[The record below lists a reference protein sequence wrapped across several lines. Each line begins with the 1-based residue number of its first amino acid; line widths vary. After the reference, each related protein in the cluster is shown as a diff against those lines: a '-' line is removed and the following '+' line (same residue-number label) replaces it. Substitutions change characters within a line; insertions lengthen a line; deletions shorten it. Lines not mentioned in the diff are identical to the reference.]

1 MRLGFIGLGKMGS
14 AMAASLLDAGHELV
28 VFNRTP
34 ERAESLRER
43 GARVAATPKE
53 AAHEAEAVV
62 TMLADDAAVEMV
74 TLGYAGILSG
84 LAPGAV
90 HVSCSTVS
98 VALSERLAA
107 AHAAV
112 GQGYVAAPVFGRP
125 KAAAANQLWVLA
137 AGPQADV
144 NACAPVLEALGRGV
158 IQLGESAKVANV
170 VKLACNF
177 LIASMLEALGEAYAL
192 TRKAGVAPDT
202 FLDVFVSVLARSPAF
217 EAYARSIA
225 EGSYEPAGFEAHLG
239 LKDLRLALV
248 AADAAGVPMPLASVV
263 HDSLLE
269 VVAQG
274 EGGLDWSV
282 IARLAAERAGLSA
295 DQRSS

>member
-1 MRLGFIGLGKMGS
+1 MGS